1 MNRKRL
7 LIIHVLFFISF
18 LLAFVFGPYY
28 SNYSVDH
35 FEDWEPDVTFP
46 QRSLNFSAQQEHEL
60 LAPTFLDWNSIVIVN
75 FNSTNPIYVLVIED
89 SLLPLYE
96 RSIFDVGNQTL
107 VYHVPVPSNY
117 TVWAKGFDGT
127 ANITVILLPSIV
139 TRDKPYASWGQVMS
153 IGGIGLLTFC
163 VAYVVMSWVRQK
175 RQPPPKQPSKEI
187 SVKKKTE
194 TKR

>member
-1 MNRKRL
+1 MNRKQL
-7 LIIHVLFFISF
+7 FVIHVLFFISF

-46 QRSLNFSAQQEHEL
+46 RHGLNFSVHQEYEL
-60 LAPTFLDWNSIVIVN
+60 LAPTFLDWNSVVIVN
-75 FNSTNPIYVLVIED
+75 FNSTKPIYVLVIED
-89 SLLPLYE
+89 ALLPLYE

-117 TVWAKGFDGT
+117 TVWVKGFDGT
-127 ANITVILLPSIV
+127 ANVTVILLPSII
-139 TRDKPYASWGQVMS
+139 TRDKPYAAWGQVIS
-153 IGGIGLLTFC
+153 FGGIGLLAFS

-175 RQPPPKQPSKEI
+175 RQPPPKEI
-187 SVKKKTE
+187 SAKKKTE